1 MISVIVPVY
10 NVEPY
15 LRNCLDSIIN
25 QTYKDMEILIVDD
38 GSIDGSDDICDE
50 YKSDKRVRVFH
61 IKNKGLSGARNVGLD
76 NAKGDWIA
84 FVDSD
89 DWIEPEMYEVLLKRA
104 EETGADIVECG
115 IFMEFKART
124 IQYPA
129 IQDTVCETE
138 AIEALI
144 RRKIRNQVWNKI
156 WKKECFSDIRFPDG
170 RNYEDISTVYK
181 IVQKA
186 RVTGIKRE
194 YYHWRQRAS
203 SISHRHNKK
212 DLEDGWHAY
221 KKRFDD
227 LYDCVSSEAEAMLL
241 RQCADKIMQVWAWNW
256 KRKCSQ
262 ECINEMN
269 EFVRKY
275 YPVFGFQEWPL
286 EIRIFFFLTRFDN
299 RTSFTIAYI
308 LKYIYRAFNF
318 INRNNLMEH

>member
-15 LRNCLDSIIN
+15 LRKCLDSVIN

-38 GSIDGSDDICDE
+38 GSTDGSDDICDE
-50 YKSDKRVRVFH
+50 YKTDNRVKVFH
-61 IKNKGLSGARNVGLD
+61 TENRGLSCARNVGLD
-76 NAKGDWIA
+76 NAKGDWIG

-89 DWIEPEMYEVLLKRA
+89 DWIEPEMYELLIKGA

-129 IQDTVCETE
+129 IQDTVCETD
-138 AIEALI
+138 AVEALI

-156 WKKECFSDIRFPDG
+156 WKEECFADIRFPEG

-186 RVTGIKRE
+186 RVTGIKGE

-203 SISHRHNKK
+203 SISHRHDKK
-212 DLEDGWHAY
+212 DLEDGWIAY
-221 KKRFDD
+221 KKRYDD
-227 LYDCVSSEAEAMLL
+227 LHDCVSSEAMAMLL
-241 RQCADKIMQVWAWNW
+241 RQCADAIIRVWAWNL
-256 KRKCSQ
+256 KSKCSQ
-262 ECINEMN
+262 ERINEMN
-269 EFVRKY
+269 EFVRKH
-275 YPVFGFQEWPL
+275 Q
-286 EIRIFFFLTRFDN
+286 ILTEN
-299 RTSFTIAYI
+299 
-308 LKYIYRAFNF
+308 
-318 INRNNLMEH
+318 

>member
-10 NVEPY
+10 NVKPY
-15 LRNCLDSIIN
+15 LRKCLDSIIN

-38 GSIDGSDDICDE
+38 GSTDGSGDICDE
-50 YKSDKRVRVFH
+50 YKTDKRVRVFH
-61 IKNKGLSGARNVGLD
+61 IENKGLSGARNVGLD

-89 DWIEPEMYEVLLKRA
+89 DWIEPEMYELLLKGA

-129 IQDTVCETE
+129 IQTTVCETE

-144 RRKIRNQVWNKI
+144 GSKIKNQVWNKI
-156 WKKECFSDIRFPDG
+156 WKAECFADIRFPEG
-170 RNYEDISTVYK
+170 HNSEDISTVYK

-186 RVTGIKRE
+186 SVTGIKGE

-203 SISHRHNKK
+203 SITHRYNQKN
-212 DLEDGWHAY
+212 LEDGWIAY
-221 KKRFDD
+221 KKRYDD
-227 LYDCVSSEAEAMLL
+227 LHDCVSSEAEAMLL
-241 RQCADKIMQVWAWNW
+241 RQCADRIIQVWAWNL
-256 KRKCSQ
+256 KSKYSQ
-262 ECINEMN
+262 ERINEMN
-269 EFVRKY
+269 EFVRKH

-286 EIRIFFFLTRFDN
+286 KIRSFFFLTRFNN
-299 RTSFTIAYI
+299 RVSFTIAYI
-308 LKYIYRAFNF
+308 LCRIYRAVKF
-318 INRNNLMEH
+318 INRNNRLDR

>member
-15 LRNCLDSIIN
+15 LRKCLDSVIN

-38 GSIDGSDDICDE
+38 GSTDGSGDICDE
-50 YKSDKRVRVFH
+50 YKADKRVRVFH
-61 IKNKGLSGARNVGLD
+61 TENRGLSCARNVGLD
-76 NAKGDWIA
+76 NAKGDWIG

-89 DWIEPEMYEVLLKRA
+89 DWIEPEMYELLIKGA

-129 IQDTVCETE
+129 IQTTVCETE

-144 RRKIRNQVWNKI
+144 RYKIRNQVWNKI
-156 WKKECFSDIRFPDG
+156 WKAECFADIRFPEG

-186 RVTGIKRE
+186 KVTGINGE

-203 SISHRHNKK
+203 SITHRYNKK
-212 DLEDGWHAY
+212 DLEDGWIAY
-221 KKRFDD
+221 KKRYDD
-227 LYDCVSSEAEAMLL
+227 LHDCVSSEAEAMLL
-241 RQCADKIMQVWAWNW
+241 RQCADAIIRVWARNL
-256 KRKCSQ
+256 KSKCSV
-262 ECINEMN
+262 ERVKEMN
-269 EFVRKY
+269 EFARKH
-275 YPVFGFQEWPL
+275 YPVLGFQEWPL
-286 EIRIFFFLTRFDN
+286 KIRVFFFLTRFNN
-299 RTSFTIAYI
+299 RVSFTVAYI
-308 LKYIYRAFNF
+308 LCRIYRAVNS
-318 INRNNLMEH
+318 IIKNNRMDQ